1 MLNELISSAVPCTR
15 VETME
20 VKEEDMTGFPE
31 VQDPNIPSPT
41 RHELFVARL
50 TSFSRT
56 TSGIVVF
63 SLLGLFGLSFISNLV
78 LYILYRKSVFLR
90 RFMKSEIQKLVDE
103 LDAYDKNKKEKI
115 DIGENAKEMEE
126 TKKEET
132 KKEEKKDNKVEIGE
146 DVNERLTEVTIK
158 KDN

>member
-1 MLNELISSAVPCTR
+1 MLNELLSSAVPCTR

-41 RHELFVARL
+41 GQELFLKKL

-56 TSGIVVF
+56 TNGIVVF
-63 SLLGLFGLSFISNLV
+63 SLIGLFGLSFISNLV
-78 LYILYRKSVFLR
+78 LYILYRKSVFLH

-115 DIGENAKEMEE
+115 VIGENTKEMEE

>member
-41 RHELFVARL
+41 GHELFVARL

-78 LYILYRKSVFLR
+78 LYILYRKSVLLH